1 MLREKTT
8 RIRVQTV
15 ELQKIK
21 SKRRATKYNEDED
34 EDLLF
39 EDEIPG
45 VNIESFSGKGEQ
57 IIASG

>member
-8 RIRVQTV
+8 RRRVQTV